1 MTSNSTAMG
10 AQMDTS
16 TLAPLTANA
25 WLRYELI
32 KDMFPPGISDVLE
45 VGCGQGALGT
55 RLAQR
60 FNYLGV
66 EPDQV
71 SFAVAS
77 KRIRA
82 AGGRGEVRNIPVQDL
97 GDERFDLVCAFE
109 VLEHIE
115 DDAAAVKEWSSR
127 LRAPG
132 WLLLSVPAHQDRYG
146 PFDEMV
152 GHFRRYDPA
161 AMTALLAGCGLT
173 GIQVR
178 QYGFPLG
185 YLLEAGRNLIARRR
199 LTATA
204 ATSVADRTAGS
215 GRLLQPS
222 GGPGAA
228 AARWGTAPFR
238 VVQRPFP
245 NTGTGLLALA
255 RLDGR
260 LPQP

>member
-82 AGGRGEVRNIPVQDL
+82 AGGRWRTI
-97 GDERFDLVCAFE
+97 
-109 VLEHIE
+109 
-115 DDAAAVKEWSSR
+115 
-127 LRAPG
+127 
-132 WLLLSVPAHQDRYG
+132 SV
-146 PFDEMV
+146 
-152 GHFRRYDPA
+152 
-161 AMTALLAGCGLT
+161 T
-173 GIQVR
+173 G
-178 QYGFPLG
+178 
-185 YLLEAGRNLIARRR
+185 
-199 LTATA
+199 
-204 ATSVADRTAGS
+204 
-215 GRLLQPS
+215 PS
-222 GGPGAA
+222 GSSTWAGWTTTPKG
-228 AARWGTAPFR
+228 
-238 VVQRPFP
+238 
-245 NTGTGLLALA
+245 
-255 RLDGR
+255 
-260 LPQP
+260 

>member
-1 MTSNSTAMG
+1 MG

-16 TLAPLTANA
+16 TLAPLTPNA

-71 SFAVAS
+71 SWAIAS

-115 DDAAAVKEWSSR
+115 DDAAAVKEWSAR
-127 LRAPG
+127 LRAP
-132 WLLLSVPAHQDRYG
+132 
-146 PFDEMV
+146 
-152 GHFRRYDPA
+152 
-161 AMTALLAGCGLT
+161 
-173 GIQVR
+173 
-178 QYGFPLG
+178 
-185 YLLEAGRNLIARRR
+185 
-199 LTATA
+199 
-204 ATSVADRTAGS
+204 
-215 GRLLQPS
+215 
-222 GGPGAA
+222 
-228 AARWGTAPFR
+228 
-238 VVQRPFP
+238 
-245 NTGTGLLALA
+245 
-255 RLDGR
+255 
-260 LPQP
+260 